1 MPITVQDMH
10 AYTELTGRT
19 EHRYRHQLLRFIPP
33 LDRYFLKDFYDR
45 QQAEMEKAQKKAAA
59 HRKH

>member
-1 MPITVQDMH
+1 MH